1 MKKTLKKLTSL
12 TLVLMLVF
20 SVFSVQAS
28 AGLFDKIE
36 SVKPVYEIVTAREI
50 EEYINLLNEYKDKYD
65 IEIEESDYYLG
76 IDVCYEVTLTTGEVI
91 EVTDYGYGEN
101 ASGKRTILAYTEIDI
116 RDYQKAVK
124 KGEATIPYT
133 YEMYLYSSIG
143 VEMDHAEGQG
153 EVEIIDCHVKDLI
166 PVSGLPTQYR
176 EYSTI
181 EYLLDLD
188 ESFDMEGAVFD
199 IIYNDGTKKRSTVEM
214 AYDEEYE
221 YSYYVLDGEEIY
233 SYFNY
238 DEENVSINYMDFEL
252 IYDVEFIPFPIS
264 EIIIDNVELSADFE
278 PLSVTYTVIKPDK
291 SKENFTFEFT
301 GEPDTELLGINGY
314 LAGSVEDYPIFIG
327 TYKGYTDDYPSK
339 ELLEVVIMADVDIM
353 DVEEIE
359 GAQQEDNII
368 NRIIYKV
375 RMFLLRVFDF
385 LYYFY

>member
-20 SVFSVQAS
+20 SLFSLQAS

-101 ASGKRTILAYTEIDI
+101 ASGKRTIFAYTEIDI

-124 KGEATIPYT
+124 KGETTIPYT
-133 YEMYLYSSIG
+133 YEMYLYSSIDI
-143 VEMDHAEGQG
+143 EMDYVEGQG
-153 EVEIIDCHVKDLI
+153 EVEIIDCYVKDLV
-166 PVSGLPTQYR
+166 PVSDLPTQFR

-181 EYLLDLD
+181 EYLLDVD
-188 ESFDMEGAVFD
+188 EPFDMEGAVFD
-199 IIYNDGTKKRSTVEM
+199 IIYNDGTKKRATVEM

-233 SYFNY
+233 TYY
-238 DEENVSINYMDFEL
+238 DYEEESLSINYKDFEL
-252 IYDVEFIPFPIS
+252 IYDVEYIPFPIS
-264 EIIIDNVELSADFE
+264 EVVIDNVELSDAFE
-278 PLSVTYTVIKPDK
+278 PLSVTYTVIKSDET
-291 SKENFTFEFT
+291 KETFTFEFA
-301 GEPDTELLGINGY
+301 GVPEVEILGINGY
-314 LAGSVEDYPIFIG
+314 LAESVEGYPVFIG
-327 TYKGYTDDYPSK
+327 TYQGYTDDYPSK
-339 ELLEVVIMADVDIM
+339 ELIEVVIMADIDIM
-353 DVEEIE
+353 AVESIE
-359 GAQQEDNII
+359 GAEQPDNLL
-368 NRIIYKV
+368 NRLIYKI
-375 RMFLLRVFDF
+375 RMFLLKVFDF